1 MNLFKRKNFWIILF
15 VDLLLL
21 ALCYYGAHWL
31 RFDGKISAAVLH
43 NIKLTIIPL
52 LVLKISC
59 FYFFH
64 LYRGMWRY
72 AGINDLFNVLK
83 GCVAGSILFF
93 MYVGMIYKF
102 IGFSRGA
109 LLNDF
114 ILSILAIGGIRL
126 MIRLSFQMT
135 PAFFYELVSGHSSNS
150 RSLSTTVIVGT
161 GPIAERL
168 LREIQASELLTY
180 RVIGFLDITRKTK
193 GMTIHGVPILGP
205 LRKLP
210 EIIRTYQIKVVL
222 ITKPEEGS
230 LDVSSL
236 VSDCA
241 GLGVQ
246 FKVVPSI
253 SERIQGSIAENLRD
267 IRVEDLLER
276 RPVQLDMDLVKNE
289 LEEQT
294 VLVTGA
300 GGSIGSELARQIFSC
315 KPRTLILLDNAETPL
330 YHIDMEL
337 RLQGKCDVAI
347 IPCIGDVRSFKG
359 LDRVFRKYQPD
370 FVYHAAA
377 YKHVPMMEAN
387 PLDAVNNNIIGTFK
401 LASAATKHHVKK
413 FVLISTDKAVRPTSV
428 MGATK
433 RVAEMV
439 VQSMNGNG
447 TKFVIVRFG
456 NVLGSNG
463 SVVPLFERQIAS
475 GGPVTVTDP
484 EVTRYFMTIPEAVML
499 VLQAGALGKG
509 GELFLLDMG
518 EPVKIV
524 DLARNMI
531 RLAGLT
537 PDRDVK
543 IEFIGLR
550 PGEKLIEELLIK
562 GEGIVDTAHDKIK
575 ICSNSPGVDEVTL
588 FENIRLFNLLVK
600 DTGNPQAAVEI
611 LKRLIP
617 AFHFNRMSFEER
629 ALLSEKKPSFT
640 KRTETEL
647 PVQ

>member
-1 MNLFKRKNFWIILF
+1 MNLFKRKNFWIILCI
-15 VDLLLL
+15 DLVLLS
-21 ALCYYGAHWL
+21 LCYYGAHWL
-31 RFDGKISAAVLH
+31 RFDGRISSAVIH
-43 NIKLTIIPL
+43 NIKITIIPL

-59 FYFFH
+59 FYLFH

-72 AGINDLFNVLK
+72 AGINDLFNVFK

-135 PAFFYELVSGHSSNS
+135 PAYFQDLVSRRSNTRNLIPS
-150 RSLSTTVIVGT
+150 VIVGT

-168 LREIQASELLTY
+168 LREIQASEVLTY
-180 RVIGFLDITRKTK
+180 RVIGFLDSTRKTK

-210 EIIRTYQIKVVL
+210 EITRSYQIKVVL

-230 LDVSSL
+230 LNVSAL
-236 VSDCA
+236 VSACA

-276 RPVQLDMDLVKNE
+276 KPVQLDMDLVKNE
-289 LEEQT
+289 LDGQT

-300 GGSIGSELARQIFSC
+300 GGSIGSELARQIFMC
-315 KPRTLILLDNAETPL
+315 NPRTLILLDNAETPL

-337 RLQGKCDVAI
+337 RLQGEGDTEI

-359 LDRVFRKYQPD
+359 LDRVFKKYQPD

-387 PLDAVNNNIIGTFK
+387 PLDAVNNNVIGTFK

-463 SVVPLFERQIAS
+463 SVVPLFEQQIAS

-499 VLQAGALGKG
+499 VLQAGALGAG

-524 DLARNMI
+524 DLAKNMI
-531 RLAGLT
+531 RLAGLI
-537 PDRDVK
+537 PDRDIK

-550 PGEKLIEELLIK
+550 PGEKLKEELLIM
-562 GEGIVDTAHDKIK
+562 GEGIVDTAHEKIK
-575 ICSNSPGVDEVTL
+575 ICSNSPGVDEATL

-600 DTGNPQAAVEI
+600 DTGNPHAAVEI

-617 AFHFNRMSFEER
+617 AFHFNRMNFEER
-629 ALLSEKKPSFT
+629 ALLLEKKSSFI
-640 KRTETEL
+640 KSTEADL
-647 PVQ
+647 PIQ